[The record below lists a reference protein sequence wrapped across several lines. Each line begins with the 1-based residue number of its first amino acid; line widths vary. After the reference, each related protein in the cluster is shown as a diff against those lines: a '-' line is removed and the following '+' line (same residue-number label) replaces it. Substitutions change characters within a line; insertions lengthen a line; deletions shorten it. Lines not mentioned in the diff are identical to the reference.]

1 MGGEQYMMK
10 TRTIALI
17 LIVMLVLVFIGIAD
31 ARYGSDCARYVDADV
46 DGVCDNI
53 GINVRDADGD
63 GIPNGQDN
71 DYQPLC
77 DKSSYQHRNGKGNH

>member
-1 MGGEQYMMK
+1 MK

-17 LIVMLVLVFIGIAD
+17 LIVMLVLVFIGVAD
-31 ARYGSDCARYVDADV
+31 ARYGRSDGARYVDADG

-53 GINVRDADGD
+53 GINVHDADGD

-71 DYQPLC
+71 DYQPLR
-77 DKSSYQHRNGKGNH
+77 DGSGNQHRHRKSNH

>member
-1 MGGEQYMMK
+1 MMK

-17 LIVMLVLVFIGIAD
+17 LIVMLVLGFMGIAD
-31 ARYGSDCARYVDADV
+31 ARYGRPDGARYEDADG

-53 GINVRDADGD
+53 DINARDADGD

-71 DYQPLC
+71 DYQPPR
-77 DKSSYQHRNGKGNH
+77 DGSGYQHRHGKGNH